1 MRRAALGGGD
11 VYELCFTADPAHRQA
26 AHGAGAPV
34 SRIGR
39 ILAGQGLRV
48 LDADGAPLGE
58 LPGGFDHFSD
68 ATDQPAPDR
77 RP

>member
-1 MRRAALGGGD
+1 SRPTGATPGIRR
-11 VYELCFTADPAHRQA
+11 RR
-26 AHGAGAPV
+26 HGAGAP
-34 SRIGR
+34 SAGIGR

>member
-1 MRRAALGGGD
+1 GARR
-11 VYELCFTADPAHRQA
+11 
-26 AHGAGAPV
+26 GAP
-34 SRIGR
+34 SAGIGR

>member
-1 MRRAALGGGD
+1 
-11 VYELCFTADPAHRQA
+11 A

>member
-26 AHGAGAPV
+26 I
-34 SRIGR
+34 R
-39 ILAGQGLRV
+39 QV